1 MSTTLVTGAAGQIGS
16 ALAPALRDR
25 YGTRAV
31 LTSDVVESDGVSDP
45 FETLDVTDYEA
56 LESVVDRHDVD
67 RIFHLAAILSATGE
81 QNPQRTYQVNVGGLY
96 NVLEVGR
103 KCDLE
108 RIVVPSSIAVFGPT
122 TPPNPGE
129 ETILRPTT
137 MYGVSKVITE
147 LMADYYYRRYDLD
160 VRGIRFPGLL
170 SHEAKPGGGTTDY
183 AVEAFYEA
191 LERGSYTCFL
201 REDSRLPMM
210 YMPDAV
216 NALIDLAEADDS
228 DLRYRCE
235 YNVGALDFT
244 PVELAAEIQRH
255 VPDFEMFYEPD
266 ERQKIAD
273 SWPDTVD
280 DGAAREDWGWEPEY
294 DLEEMTADMV
304 ENLAAKLE

>member
-16 ALAPALRDR
+16 ALTPALRDR
-25 YGTRAV
+25 YGSSAV
-31 LTSDVVESDGVSDP
+31 LASDVVESDAVSEP

-56 LESVVDRHDVD
+56 LESVVERNDVD

-103 KCDLE
+103 AYDLE
-108 RIVVPSSIAVFGPT
+108 QIVVPSSIAVFGPT
-122 TPPNPGE
+122 TPTNPGE

-147 LMADYYYRRYDLD
+147 LMADYYYRRYGLD
-160 VRGIRFPGLL
+160 VRGVRFPGLL

-183 AVEAFYEA
+183 AVEAFYGA
-191 LERGSYTCFL
+191 IERSRYTCFL

-210 YMPDAV
+210 YMPDAL
-216 NALIDLAEADDS
+216 NALIDLAEADDA

-244 PVELAAEIQRH
+244 PAELAAEIERH
-255 VPDFEMFYEPD
+255 VPDFEMTYEPD
-266 ERQKIAD
+266 ERQDIAD

-304 ENLAAKLE
+304 ENLAAKTG